1 MTHAADLSRAGWPVV
16 ASDLDGTLLGSDH
29 AVADR
34 TVSAIDRVRAH
45 GGRFLMVT
53 GRPVR
58 WIVEL
63 AERLGTTD
71 PVIALNGAVVWDPGS
86 GEVMRSAPLDV
97 DLIGGLIER
106 LAGEDPDLLWAVER
120 PMRHAR
126 TPDFA
131 PHLNAD
137 GAEVGPLD
145 ELLSG
150 TITKVL
156 CRAERFHP
164 DRFERIRTQVGD
176 AAKVTHSGN
185 EALIEISAPGVHK
198 AATLAALVDEWSPRP
213 DDVLAFGDQVNDEE
227 MLGWAGWGVAMA
239 NGAPHVRRMADEVTG
254 TNDEGGVAHIL
265 EREFPELG

>member
-1 MTHAADLSRAGWPVV
+1 MTHAADLSRAGWPIV

-126 TPDFA
+126 TP
-131 PHLNAD
+131 
-137 GAEVGPLD
+137 
-145 ELLSG
+145 
-150 TITKVL
+150 
-156 CRAERFHP
+156 
-164 DRFERIRTQVGD
+164 
-176 AAKVTHSGN
+176 
-185 EALIEISAPGVHK
+185 IS
-198 AATLAALVDEWSPRP
+198 L
-213 DDVLAFGDQVNDEE
+213 
-227 MLGWAGWGVAMA
+227 
-239 NGAPHVRRMADEVTG
+239 
-254 TNDEGGVAHIL
+254 HI
-265 EREFPELG
+265 